1 MDCEAWRSRRRR
13 RLVTWAS
20 TEFASVRSIL
30 TFRPPDTSEIAPC
43 AGRCT
48 RLHAVARLS
57 AMFVSLC
64 AVERVSLRTTAP
76 VYRALPNLET
86 TARPQERNEL
96 LHCLDGKWIVVG
108 WLTVPRTVADVTSDP
123 AVVRIACTELDYDRR
138 AGAQIQQVAVI
149 QQVAAQ

>member
-1 MDCEAWRSRRRR
+1 
-13 RLVTWAS
+13 
-20 TEFASVRSIL
+20 
-30 TFRPPDTSEIAPC
+30 
-43 AGRCT
+43 
-48 RLHAVARLS
+48 
-57 AMFVSLC
+57 MFVSLC

-149 QQVAAQ
+149 QQVAAQQGRRFARASAFTYPTTFFRHRRVLVLIETGIGFGSARIQLGLQTVGQLDAIERV